1 MKKLRLWLRNFFR
14 YKDILLKDHGQ
25 SLQPSLSFLKLNLI
39 ERCQELN
46 KKFQEEKEKDYELL
60 EKLRE
65 YSRVI
70 EIIGEIEDDI
80 FLESVGFEFKES
92 PSKYKGTVEWQDE
105 LFEQWE
111 VEPLPEKVR
120 LKNLRKVEDSIVLEK
135 REWHE
140 LRILLK
146 KIIDQSGV

>member
-80 FLESVGFEFKES
+80 FLESVGFEFKETPFIFTPHWS
-92 PSKYKGTVEWQDE
+92 SGYISN
-105 LFEQWE
+105 FEKKDIKSY
-111 VEPLPEKVR
+111 L
-120 LKNLRKVEDSIVLEK
+120 SIYL
-135 REWHE
+135 
-140 LRILLK
+140 
-146 KIIDQSGV
+146 